1 MVRYYGRAR
10 QRTGSVN
17 TNQIGLNMSGN
28 GRIIGHKNI
37 NTIKNRIVSNQKFY
51 GPIYYQGQLWNTN
64 EGCNCVKKA
73 PLNQGLSGG
82 VGRINNPR
90 TKCNINCTSSNY
102 DSSNYDFISTGITF
116 IPETLNIKDSNSNT
130 ITTLGYASA
139 DLLKKVQNNGSIESN
154 DITDTGQWILYN
166 ITLNNSG
173 IKSVVFV
180 YTPKN
185 KEDET
190 RIKNITPT
198 LNNTMS
204 IGNFINNSYIYNF
217 SSIFLEKDTRYTL
230 SF

>member
-1 MVRYYGRAR
+1 M
-10 QRTGSVN
+10 
-17 TNQIGLNMSGN
+17 
-28 GRIIGHKNI
+28 
-37 NTIKNRIVSNQKFY
+37 
-51 GPIYYQGQLWNTN
+51 
-64 EGCNCVKKA
+64 
-73 PLNQGLSGG
+73 
-82 VGRINNPR
+82 
-90 TKCNINCTSSNY
+90 
-102 DSSNYDFISTGITF
+102 
-116 IPETLNIKDSNSNT
+116 
-130 ITTLGYASA
+130 
-139 DLLKKVQNNGSIESN
+139 LKKVQNNGSIESN